1 MYRMNKGRDDTH
13 REELRMWLAK
23 RLRVEDV
30 PRPLWGWLEE
40 QGDVD
45 EVLDGNR
52 PLDREDLLDI
62 AKERLQFAKEM
73 APFVGGSPGTFTSAR
88 GLDPA
93 GMVGQRRLAHAESQ
107 IYDPV
112 LDPLAERMM
121 QLVAA
126 GVPIDPKDAGVVG
139 ELLDR
144 RARQLEA
151 QSAASDNP
159 VIQRAEAFSL
169 YLAKL
174 ASEDPKVKNF
184 RREVLGDGAYLS
196 KEEAEDF
203 IFSPATAL
211 FDAAWFKEEGVP
223 FTGHTVGILELET
236 LSSRRPRRLRGTA
249 KVEWDGG
256 GIVSPFEG
264 AVLSSDPFERRAVGS
279 ESVPALKES
288 VISDLLLLDEH
299 LRGRFPWHPLH
310 RDVLQVAMF
319 VLTGSTPW
327 VEPLRATVPEG
338 YPDLYQTVDITVWPW
353 VPVEEVTLVYE
364 RVRKELNPTPTTSP
378 RRLALFIFVL
388 VHPEVEVANVG
399 DRPKVPSWRELH
411 RLWNEH
417 FPGGSE
423 WYYKD
428 VRNFQRDFKE
438 AFDQITNFYRSDTWF
453 TKIDATGWDDWDD

>member
-1 MYRMNKGRDDTH
+1 MNKDRDDTH
-13 REELRMWLAK
+13 REELRMWLAT

-52 PLDREDLLDI
+52 PLDREDLLGI

-88 GLDPA
+88 VLDPA
-93 GMVGQRRLAHAESQ
+93 GRVGKHRRVHHESQ
-107 IYDPV
+107 IYDPL
-112 LDPLAERMM
+112 LDPLAEVMG

-126 GVPIDPKDAGVVG
+126 GVPIDPKHAGVVG

-144 RARQLEA
+144 RAVQLEA
-151 QSAASDNP
+151 QIDALINP

-174 ASEDPKVKNF
+174 ASADPKVKNF
-184 RREVLGDGAYLS
+184 RREVLDDGVFLS
-196 KEEAEDF
+196 KEEAEAF

-211 FDAAWFKEEGVP
+211 FHAAWFKEEGVP
-223 FTGHTVGILELET
+223 FVGHTVRVLELEI
-236 LSSRRPRRLRGTA
+236 LSSRRPRRLRGKA
-249 KVEWDGG
+249 KVEWEGG
-256 GIVSPFEG
+256 EIVSPFEG
-264 AVLSSDPFERRAVGS
+264 AVLSSDPFERKAVGS
-279 ESVPALKES
+279 ESVPALKKS

-299 LRGRFPWHPLH
+299 LRGRFPWRPLH
-310 RDVLQVAMF
+310 QDVLQVPMF
-319 VLTGSTPW
+319 VLTGIPPW
-327 VEPLRATVPEG
+327 VEPFRATVPEG

-353 VPVEEVTLVYE
+353 VPVDEVTSLYE
-364 RVRKELNPTPTTSP
+364 SVRKELNPTPTTSP
-378 RRLALFIFVL
+378 KRLALFMFVL
-388 VHPEVEVANVG
+388 EHPEVEVAHVG
-399 DRPKVPSWRELH
+399 ERPQVPSWRELH
-411 RLWNEH
+411 RLWNKQY
-417 FPGGSE
+417 PGGSE
-423 WYYKD
+423 WHYKD

-453 TKIDATGWDDWDD
+453 TKISATGWDVLK

>member
-1 MYRMNKGRDDTH
+1 MNDNQDDTH
-13 REELRMWLAK
+13 REELRKWLAK
-23 RLRVEDV
+23 QLRVEDV

-52 PLDREDLLDI
+52 PQDREDLLDL

-73 APFVGGSPGTFTSAR
+73 APFVGGSPGTFTSASV
-88 GLDPA
+88 LDPS
-93 GMVGQRRLAHAESQ
+93 GMVGQHRLAHDEQ

-112 LDPLAERMM
+112 LDSLAEVTA
-121 QLVAA
+121 QLLAA
-126 GVPIDPKDAGVVG
+126 GVPIDPKFSPQVE
-139 ELLDR
+139 ELMIR
-144 RARQLEA
+144 REKQLEA
-151 QSAASDNP
+151 QIAASSNP

-184 RREVLGDGAYLS
+184 RREVLGDGVFLS

-211 FDAAWFKEEGVP
+211 FDVAWFKGEGVP
-223 FTGHTVGILELET
+223 FAAHTVRVLELET

-256 GIVSPFEG
+256 EIVSPFEG
-264 AVLSSDPFERRAVGS
+264 AILSSDPFERRAVGS

-310 RDVLQVAMF
+310 RDVLQVPMF

-327 VEPLRATVPEG
+327 VEPFRATVPEG

-353 VPVEEVTLVYE
+353 VPVEEVTSLYE

-378 RRLALFIFVL
+378 RRLALFMFVL

-399 DRPKVPSWRELH
+399 ERPKVPSWRELH

-423 WYYKD
+423 WHYKD

-453 TKIDATGWDDWDD
+453 TKIDATGWDD

>member
-1 MYRMNKGRDDTH
+1 MDKDRDDTH

-30 PRPLWGWLEE
+30 PRPLWEWLEE
-40 QGDVD
+40 EDGYVD

-52 PLDREDLLDI
+52 PLDREDLLGI

-88 GLDPA
+88 VLDPA
-93 GMVGQRRLAHAESQ
+93 GMVGKHRRGHHESQ
-107 IYDPV
+107 IYDPM
-112 LDPLAERMM
+112 LDPLAEVMAE
-121 QLVAA
+121 LVAA
-126 GVPIDPKDAGVVG
+126 GVPIDPKRAGVVG

-144 RARQLEA
+144 RAVQLETQLEA
-151 QSAASDNP
+151 QIDALNNP

-184 RREVLGDGAYLS
+184 RREVLDGVFLS
-196 KEEAEDF
+196 KDEAEAF

-211 FDAAWFKEEGVP
+211 FHAAWFKEEGVP
-223 FTGHTVGILELET
+223 FTGHTVRVLELEI
-236 LSSRRPRRLRGTA
+236 LSSRRPRRLRGKA

-256 GIVSPFEG
+256 EIVSPFEG
-264 AVLSSDPFERRAVGS
+264 AVLSSDPFERKAVGS
-279 ESVPALKES
+279 ESVPALKKS

-299 LRGRFPWHPLH
+299 LRGRFPWRPLH
-310 RDVLQVAMF
+310 RDVLQVPMF
-319 VLTGSTPW
+319 VLTGMPPW
-327 VEPLRATVPEG
+327 VEPFRATVPEG

-353 VPVEEVTLVYE
+353 VPVDDVTSLYE
-364 RVRKELNPTPTTSP
+364 SVRKELNPTPTTSP
-378 RRLALFIFVL
+378 KRLALFMFVL
-388 VHPEVEVANVG
+388 EHPEVEVAHVG
-399 DRPKVPSWRELH
+399 ERPKVPSWRELH
-411 RLWNEH
+411 RLWNEEY
-417 FPGGSE
+417 PGGSK
-423 WYYKD
+423 WHYKD

-453 TKIDATGWDDWDD
+453 TRIPAPEWMH